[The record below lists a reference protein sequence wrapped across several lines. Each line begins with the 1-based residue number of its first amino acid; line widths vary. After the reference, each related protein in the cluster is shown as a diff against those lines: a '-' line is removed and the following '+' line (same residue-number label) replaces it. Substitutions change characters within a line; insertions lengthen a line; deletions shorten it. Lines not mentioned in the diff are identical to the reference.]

1 MKNELQK
8 LVYELFSRKEFE
20 NGNFSMTLNFKNVI
34 DKYRSKNVNLETLKE
49 SINLINSTDIESF
62 NVTIRTNRGTDM
74 DYECIYEKNWKS
86 VSFIFHG
93 KSDQNPNFEFD
104 VLSSNETFR
113 ISDKLRLY
121 GVMDENDRPTT
132 KERTEFDWDK
142 SLEVLDLMIELDK
155 LLDKQYNEKQEI
167 FNKFIKQP

>member
-49 SINLINSTDIESF
+49 SIKLINSTDIESF

-86 VSFIFHG
+86 VSFIFYG

-104 VLSSNETFR
+104 TLGDRESFRLSEKVR
-113 ISDKLRLY
+113 KY
-121 GVMDENDRPTT
+121 GVMDKDGKLTT
-132 KERTEFDWDK
+132 KESTEFDWDK
-142 SLEVLDLMIELDK
+142 TIEIIVLMIELDK
-155 LLDKQYNEKQEI
+155 LLDKQQKEKEEI
-167 FNKFIKQP
+167 FNKFIKEP